1 MVHILGI
8 EISLLDLAELR
19 LHYKT
24 AGNLCYHA
32 IIAESSETDTV
43 RV

>member
-8 EISLLDLAELR
+8 EISLLDLAVLS
-19 LHYKT
+19 YKT
-24 AGNLCYHA
+24 AGNLCYHD
-32 IIAESSETDTV
+32 IIAENSETDTV